1 MKKLIPFSYE
11 DTEIRAVEID
21 GEPWLVAKDICDYFG
36 VSNRNRLLQQVDS
49 LDKGGT
55 RLDTPGGTQE
65 FTVINESGFYTV
77 IFALNPNNARGI
89 SEEEKKDRYE
99 RVHKFRRW
107 VTHEVLPAIRKH
119 GGYLTPEATEKALA
133 DPDFIIQLATNLKA
147 ERARVA
153 SLTAHVTELEPKAE
167 GYDSLLSSEGTFS
180 LGDVAKILGIGR
192 QTLFNRLRAEKVLIS
207 GGDMRNTPYQQ
218 YAKHFKV
225 RAKTFTTDDG
235 RSHITFKTYAKPS
248 ALPFIQRKLS
258 LPPVQMPIPMGVS
271 A

>member
-1 MKKLIPFSYE
+1 MIEIIPFAYQDSEVRTFTLDGQPWFVAADVVTILGVGRVQDSTRYLDE
-11 DTEIRAVEID
+11 DEKGRC
-21 GEPWLVAKDICDYFG
+21 LV
-36 VSNRNRLLQQVDS
+36 
-49 LDKGGT
+49 
-55 RLDTPGGTQE
+55 DTPSGEQVMI
-65 FTVINESGFYTV
+65 TVNEPGLYSLILRSRKPEAKQF
-77 IFALNPNNARGI
+77 
-89 SEEEKKDRYE
+89 K
-99 RVHKFRRW
+99 RW
-107 VTHEVLPAIRKH
+107 ITHEVLPAIRKH
-119 GGYLTPEATEKALA
+119 GGYLTPEATEKALS
-133 DPDFIIQLATNLKA
+133 DPDFIIRLATNLKA

-192 QTLFNRLRAEKVLIS
+192 QTLFNQLRAEKVLIS
-207 GGDMRNTPYQQ
+207 GGDMRNTPYQH

-235 RSHITFKTYAKPS
+235 RSHVTFKTYAKPS

-258 LPPVQMPIPMGVS
+258 LPPVQMPIPMGET